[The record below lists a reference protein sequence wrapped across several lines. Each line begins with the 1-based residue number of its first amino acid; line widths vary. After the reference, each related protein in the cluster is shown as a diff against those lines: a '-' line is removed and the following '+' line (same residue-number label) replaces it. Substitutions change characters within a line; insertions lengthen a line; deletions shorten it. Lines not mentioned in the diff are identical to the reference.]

1 MLRRRD
7 VEAGRRTLRDQGGS
21 SPSCWLRRPGVS
33 GKSRMARVLGRA
45 LRMPAVFDRK
55 GIRWMMQV
63 FPPPTVIVLVNR
75 GRKSG
80 RLYKTPISMLAEDR
94 ERGEIFVSPMW
105 SRDTD
110 WYRNVIAGGL
120 VEIHVRGQRRKVE
133 WRELNEAERR
143 AAGEAFRD
151 AHPIY
156 SRMILRIL
164 SRLNGLEGDP
174 AEAAVRN
181 LPMLGLRRVGS

>member
-1 MLRRRD
+1 
-7 VEAGRRTLRDQGGS
+7 VS
-21 SPSCWLRRPGVS
+21 VKSP
-33 GKSRMARVLGRA
+33 MARLFGRIM
-45 LRMPAVFDRK
+45 RMPAVLDRK
-55 GIRWMMQV
+55 GTRWLFQA

-80 RLYKTPISMLAEDR
+80 RLYKTPLSILAEDP

-105 SRDTD
+105 SRDSD

-120 VEIHVRGQRRKVE
+120 VEIYVRGAKRQVE
-133 WRELNEAERR
+133 WRELDEAEGR
-143 AAGEAFRD
+143 ARAEAFRD

-156 SRMILRIL
+156 SRMIARRLA
-164 SRLNGLEGDP
+164 RLNRLEGDP
-174 AEAAVRN
+174 AEAVVRN